1 MRGTPNETPVPTQAK
16 SREDMIEELRA
27 WLEGVEELPYL
38 GDADRK
44 KAKRIL
50 AAEGMSL
57 DRVERGGVRYA
68 LRKVFEI
75 LGESVE

>member
-1 MRGTPNETPVPTQAK
+1 MSANPAQAK
-16 SREDMIEELRA
+16 TREDRIEELRA

-38 GDADRK
+38 EDGDRK

-50 AAEGMSL
+50 EAEGMSL
-57 DRVERGGVRYA
+57 DRVERGGIRYA